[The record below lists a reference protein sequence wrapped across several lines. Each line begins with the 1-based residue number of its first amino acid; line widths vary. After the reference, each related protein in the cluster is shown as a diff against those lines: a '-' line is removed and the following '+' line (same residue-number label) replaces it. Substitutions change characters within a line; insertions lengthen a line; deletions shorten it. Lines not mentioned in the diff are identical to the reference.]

1 MILTNKRIA
10 ELYQA
15 FAALSQRS
23 LPSVANDNRVA
34 YWFSVFKP
42 LAEARDA
49 SINKAN
55 AKLEEFFDADDAAQL
70 AATQANRKELADLD
84 AEEFEVPT
92 PTKKLTEADMPKRWK
107 GGEPN
112 VSGVAR
118 IKVLLAPEFFD
129 LANPDATDPD
139 AGASEE

>member
-23 LPSVANDNRVA
+23 LSAVVNDNRVS

-49 SINKAN
+49 AINKTN
-55 AKLEEFFDADDAAQL
+55 ASLEDLLDADDATQL
-70 AATQANRKELADLD
+70 AAAQKVRAELAELD
-84 AEEFEVPT
+84 EATFEIPT

-112 VSGVAR
+112 VAGVGR
-118 IKVLLAPEFFD
+118 IKALLAPEFFD
-129 LANPDATDPD
+129 LVDPDATPETD
-139 AGASEE
+139 SE

>member
-1 MILTNKRIA
+1 MILSNKRIA

-23 LPSVANDNRVA
+23 LAAVVNDNRVA

-49 SINKAN
+49 AITKTNQQ
-55 AKLEEFFDADDAAQL
+55 LEAVLDADE
-70 AATQANRKELADLD
+70 ATQLEVTQRVRKELDELD
-84 AEEFEVPT
+84 AATFEVPT

-112 VSGVAR
+112 VAGVSR
-118 IKVLLAPEFFD
+118 IKVLLAPEFYD
-129 LANPDATDPD
+129 LANPDAAETPEPE
-139 AGASEE
+139 GE